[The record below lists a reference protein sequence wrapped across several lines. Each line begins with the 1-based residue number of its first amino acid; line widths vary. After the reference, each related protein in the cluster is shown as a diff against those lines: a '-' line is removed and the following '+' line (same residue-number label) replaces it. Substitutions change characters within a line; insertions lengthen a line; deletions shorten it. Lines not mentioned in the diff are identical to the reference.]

1 MSKFS
6 DGWDNLHWISIKLW
20 LEFWL
25 TFEAFIFLFSLA
37 ENYEIDFF
45 VDMYVS
51 KAVSEDLNGKLMV
64 KCTSCP
70 HPLLTV
76 YFGVDFLVISL
87 MFRLFPQEDQ
97 SPFIEHSLFFLVC
110 VFVRNNFKLV
120 LNLLVT
126 PSAYLDDTHFLF
138 DSNVW
143 KTLHLWRWTWCWKV
157 CFPFGFPE

>member
-1 MSKFS
+1 MARVLADFWSLHLSFFS
-6 DGWDNLHWISIKLW
+6 CRELWDRFFCWYVCLKGS
-20 LEFWL
+20 FRR
-25 TFEAFIFLFSLA
+25 FEW
-37 ENYEIDFF
+37 EI
-45 VDMYVS
+45 
-51 KAVSEDLNGKLMV
+51 NGKVYKLPPPPLN
-64 KCTSCP
+64 CLFWGWFSC
-70 HPLLTV
+70 
-76 YFGVDFLVISL
+76 YSL

-157 CFPFGFPE
+157 SFPFGFSWVMKKNS